1 MLMSFTKT
9 DVLKTWPIEKMWIDV
24 RNFPA
29 VEKVMFLR
37 GPQFPFLLLILGKVY
52 VNEDLCNS
60 IDLQIQKWRQTKPC
74 SPLAWPEL
82 LIKGLVVNKRISY
95 VKHGTRT
102 NLVSWALW
110 KSMKSAVENYW
121 HRNSLLKDWTVSF
134 APSSKW
140 WY

>member
-1 MLMSFTKT
+1 M
-9 DVLKTWPIEKMWIDV
+9 

-29 VEKVMFLR
+29 VEKAMFLR

-60 IDLQIQKWRQTKPC
+60 IGLQIQTKPC

-95 VKHGTRT
+95 VKHGTKT
-102 NLVSWALW
+102 NLVS
-110 KSMKSAVENYW
+110 
-121 HRNSLLKDWTVSF
+121 
-134 APSSKW
+134 
-140 WY
+140 